1 MRVFAREKHKQSSLL
16 LLLLLCSFL
25 LHGLMFG
32 KPQSHSL
39 GQLDVP
45 IGALLDAGDLV
56 RGQRLGPESTN
67 AIVKATIHH
76 TVVHTA
82 IEYIMDQY
90 FVSKA

>member
-45 IGALLDAGDLV
+45 IGALLDASDLV
-56 RGQRLGPESTN
+56 RGQSLGPESTN

-82 IEYIMDQY
+82 KD
-90 FVSKA
+90 FVSKG